1 MSDPAPPPPPNG
13 SVVGAVSRLSQSLI
27 TTLPPAFLMLVL
39 MNVGFLALVM
49 WFLNG
54 QMEARTVMVSKVL
67 DRCMEIALMHEP
79 PHPP

>member
-1 MSDPAPPPPPNG
+1 MADEPHQG
-13 SVVGAVSRLSQSLI
+13 TIGAVTDLGQKI
-27 TTLPPAFLMLVL
+27 VGTLPPAFLSLVIL
-39 MNVGFLALVM
+39 NTIFLGLVM

-79 PHPP
+79 PSQKAP

>member
-1 MSDPAPPPPPNG
+1 
-13 SVVGAVSRLSQSLI
+13 VVGAVSRLSQSLI